1 MRHRR
6 ANKKLGMK
14 SAHRMAALRS
24 LSTSLF
30 DKERIRTTLPKAKAL
45 RPFAEKLITLSK
57 REDLHAR
64 RRVAR
69 VIQDPKVVKKLF
81 DTLSPRYIDRPGGY
95 MRIMRLGRRQGDGA
109 ELAMVELVGS
119 ELVIEK
125 EPEKKTVG
133 QRVAARIRGRKKD
146 KTEPEPDEAGDSS
159 PAEEEDT
166 KSGS

>member
-24 LSTSLF
+24 MCTSLL
-30 DKERIRTTLPKAKAL
+30 DKERIKTTLPRAKAL

-69 VIQDPKVVKKLF
+69 VIRDPKVVRKLF
-81 DTLSPRYIDRPGGY
+81 DTLSSRYIDRPGGY
-95 MRIMRLGRRQGDGA
+95 MRIMRLGRRQGDGT

-119 ELVIEK
+119 EPAFDK
-125 EPEKKTVG
+125 EPEKKKTVG
-133 QRVAARIRGRKKD
+133 QRVAAKLRGRKKAE
-146 KTEPEPDEAGDSS
+146 TEPEAGGEEA
-159 PAEEEDT
+159 PAEEEDA